1 MKWYTSGVRTG
12 VKSDLLSFSHEEQA
26 LQFMCTNWI
35 CRTADFP
42 KDSSDSTDSLT
53 DCCIKSGLIF
63 NGESRGEER
72 ERGLEKGPGLLHRM
86 SRAKMHAMKSLI

>member
-1 MKWYTSGVRTG
+1 MKLYTSGVKTG
-12 VKSDLLSFSHEEQA
+12 VKSPSNEEQA

-72 ERGLEKGPGLLHRM
+72 ERDGT
-86 SRAKMHAMKSLI
+86 